1 MIDRSAVER
10 AVREWRAG
18 APHHNLLLA
27 LVMLELWLSEYLPRA
42 LSSVPAARGGLML
55 RYAVA
60 TPARNEEGNLPRLG
74 GLARRADASAHGV
87 DRRRRRL
94 DRRDARDPRRADR
107 RASLDSG
114 GSPARRRTARR
125 STPGRRQARD
135 LDGFRRGVNALTEP
149 VDVVIKIDA
158 DVSVEPDFG
167 ERLMANFE
175 ADSTLA
181 LASGT
186 CYEQEAGEWVRRT
199 KADMTVWGATRAY
212 RSDVVDI
219 LMGLEPFMG
228 WDGLDEIQVQLRGLT
243 TKTFVDLPFRHHR
256 PEGGRELTSLH
267 QGEALGRASYYMGY
281 RPSYLAMRALYRAR
295 REPAALA
302 MLWGYAAAAARRDR
316 RCPDAAVVR
325 TLRERQRLGVALRR
339 GAPAS

>member
-1 MIDRSAVER
+1 
-10 AVREWRAG
+10 
-18 APHHNLLLA
+18 
-27 LVMLELWLSEYLPRA
+27 
-42 LSSVPAARGGLML
+42 ML

-60 TPARNEEGNLPRLG
+60 TPARNEEGNLPRLAASLAAQTHPPTEWIVVDDG
-74 GLARRADASAHGV
+74 STDATPEILAALEAEHPWIRRLARPEADA
-87 DRRRRRL
+87 
-94 DRRDARDPRRADR
+94 
-107 RASLDSG
+107 
-114 GSPARRRTARR
+114 TAINA
-125 STPGRRQARD
+125 GRRQARD
-135 LDGFRRGVNALTEP
+135 LDGFRRGVDALAAP

-167 ERLMANFE
+167 ERLMAGFE
-175 ADSTLA
+175 ADPELA

-186 CYEQEAGEWVRRT
+186 CYEEESGQWVRRT
-199 KADMTVWGATRAY
+199 KADTTVWGATRAY
-212 RSDVVDI
+212 RWDVVDI

-228 WDGLDEIQVQLRGLT
+228 WDGLDEIQVQLRGLRT
-243 TKTFVDLPFRHHR
+243 QTFVDLPFRHHR

-281 RPSYLAMRALYRAR
+281 RPTYLAMRAFYRAR

-325 TLRERQRLGVALRR
+325 TLRERQRLGAALRR